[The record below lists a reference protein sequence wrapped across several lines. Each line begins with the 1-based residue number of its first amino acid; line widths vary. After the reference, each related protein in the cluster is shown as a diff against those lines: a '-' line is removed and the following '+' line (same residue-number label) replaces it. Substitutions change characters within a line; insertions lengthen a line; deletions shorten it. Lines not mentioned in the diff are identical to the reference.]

1 MTCFQTLTSGPNPEI
16 RYVKYN
22 NNWDWSDDKRNTP
35 QVWFQNT
42 QCFILRHHL
51 MSHVSQA
58 YSHYTWVKSG
68 KKLLVCDI
76 QVCQCLVN
84 HVRCLRTALS
94 YACVAFWHV
103 WRLCTHT
110 FTHTQTNTHTHSH
123 THTYTRTYKLILKQG
138 VGDLWTDPQIHT
150 IDGKVFNV

>member
-1 MTCFQTLTSGPNPEI
+1 MTNATRHKYGSRTPNVLFCGITSCHTSHE
-16 RYVKYN
+16 
-22 NNWDWSDDKRNTP
+22 T
-35 QVWFQNT
+35 
-42 QCFILRHHL
+42 RH

-94 YACVAFWHV
+94 YACVAFWRV